1 MREAENG
8 VGGKIFCRGRTEK
21 NLRFGESVVERS
33 PSVEEHMYFFMSRRR
48 VAELDID
55 MDAEQETF
63 LEAWRCGGTLSQC
76 GQQLG

>member
-8 VGGKIFCRGRTEK
+8 VGGKISCRGRRTEQS
-21 NLRFGESVVERS
+21 LRFGESVVERS
-33 PSVEEHMYFFMSRRR
+33 PFVEEHMYFFMSWRR

-76 GQQLG
+76 G